1 MTKIFYDRDFLMTDI
16 FVSRDQL
23 GAQSEQH
30 NPLFVL
36 MRDQAF
42 ATIARF
48 QSLLVVL
55 LLLVLAGCTSQ
66 NTGGPYR
73 LDESL
78 KANGKNSRIDI
89 IVLHYT
95 ASTKPSALLT
105 LTNREVSAH
114 YVVSDDS
121 KPVVY
126 KLVDENLSAWHA
138 GESSWYGRTFVNPR
152 SIGIEIVHPG
162 WARNVSGELGPLFPA
177 AQIDAVIAL
186 TREVAKRHGVAPENI
201 VGHSDVA
208 PLRKQD
214 PGPAFPWKKLAQAGV
229 GRWFDEAAAAKY
241 QAEYVRNG
249 PPDAGWFQK
258 QLKRVGYSVP
268 ESNYFDANTLHTIAA
283 FQMHYRPE
291 LVNSKPDAQTAARLR
306 ALPTNGSGL

>member
-1 MTKIFYDRDFLMTDI
+1 MTHIFI
-16 FVSRDQL
+16 SRDQL
-23 GAQSEQH
+23 SAQSEQH
-30 NPLFVL
+30 NPLFIL
-36 MRDQAF
+36 KRDQAF
-42 ATIARF
+42 ATIARV

-55 LLLVLAGCTSQ
+55 LLLVLAGCASQ

-162 WARNVSGELGPLFPA
+162 WARNSSGELGPLFPA
-177 AQIDAVIAL
+177 AQIDAVITL

-268 ESNYFDANTLHTIAA
+268 ESNYFDTNTLHTIAA

>member
-1 MTKIFYDRDFLMTDI
+1 MTEIFLPRCPPF
-16 FVSRDQL
+16 FW
-23 GAQSEQH
+23 
-30 NPLFVL
+30 PLQPEAFTACSKNRALEILRGCKALVL
-36 MRDQAF
+36 A
-42 ATIARF
+42 
-48 QSLLVVL
+48 LC
-55 LLLVLAGCTSQ
+55 LLVLAGCASQ
-66 NTGGPYR
+66 KSDGSYQ

-78 KANGKNSRIDI
+78 KATGKNSRIDI

-105 LTNREVSAH
+105 LTNRDVSAH

-126 KLVDENLSAWHA
+126 KLVDENQSAWHA
-138 GESSWYGRTFVNPR
+138 GESSWYGRTYVNPR

-162 WARNVSGELGPLFPA
+162 WSRNSTGDVGPLYPA

-186 TREVAKRHGVAPENI
+186 TRAVAQRYGVAPENI

-258 QLKRVGYSVP
+258 QLKRVGYNAP

>member
-1 MTKIFYDRDFLMTDI
+1 MTQFFLRPYT
-16 FVSRDQL
+16 RL
-23 GAQSEQH
+23 A
-30 NPLFVL
+30 LVL
-36 MRDQAF
+36 
-42 ATIARF
+42 
-48 QSLLVVL
+48 SLLI
-55 LLLVLAGCTSQ
+55 LAGCASQRTS
-66 NTGGPYR
+66 GPY
-73 LDESL
+73 LVDDSL
-78 KANGKNSRIDI
+78 KATGKNSRIDI

-95 ASTKPSALLT
+95 ASSKQSALLT
-105 LTNREVSAH
+105 LTNRDVSSH

-126 KLVDENLSAWHA
+126 KLVEENLNAWHA
-138 GESSWYGRTFVNPR
+138 GDSSWYGKTDINPR

-162 WARNVSGELGPLFPA
+162 WTRNSSGDIGPAYPP

-186 TREVAKRHGVAPENI
+186 TLEVAKRHGVSPENV

-229 GRWFDEAAAAKY
+229 GRWYDEAAAAKY
-241 QAEYVRNG
+241 QAEYVHYG

-258 QLKRVGYSVP
+258 QLKRVGYGTP
-268 ESNYFDANTLHTIAA
+268 ETNYFDANTLNTLAA

-291 LVNSKPDAQTAARLR
+291 LVNGRPDAQTAARLR
-306 ALPTNGSGL
+306 ALPTKGSGL

>member
-1 MTKIFYDRDFLMTDI
+1 
-16 FVSRDQL
+16 
-23 GAQSEQH
+23 
-30 NPLFVL
+30 
-36 MRDQAF
+36 
-42 ATIARF
+42 
-48 QSLLVVL
+48 
-55 LLLVLAGCTSQ
+55 
-66 NTGGPYR
+66 

-138 GESSWYGRTFVNPR
+138 GESSWYGRTFINPR

-162 WARNVSGELGPLFPA
+162 WARNSSGDAGPLFPP

>member
-1 MTKIFYDRDFLMTDI
+1 MTEIFFPRYQI
-16 FVSRDQL
+16 
-23 GAQSEQH
+23 GAQLEQQ
-30 NPLFVL
+30 NRLFTFV
-36 MRDQAF
+36 RHQAC
-42 ATIARF
+42 AALARC
-48 QSLLVVL
+48 QSLLVAL
-55 LLLVLAGCTSQ
+55 LLLALAGCASQ
-66 NTGGPYR
+66 NSGGNYR

-78 KANGKNSRIDI
+78 KASGKNSRIDI

-138 GESSWYGRTFVNPR
+138 GDSSWYGRTFVNPR

-162 WARNVSGELGPLFPA
+162 WARNSGGDVGPLFPA
-177 AQIDAVIAL
+177 AQIDAVITL

-241 QAEYVRNG
+241 QAEYVRYG

>member
-1 MTKIFYDRDFLMTDI
+1 MTRIFLPQYPTFARLPPRATL
-16 FVSRDQL
+16 VTLVRDQT
-23 GAQSEQH
+23 
-30 NPLFVL
+30 
-36 MRDQAF
+36 F
-42 ATIARF
+42 ATLARC
-48 QSLLVVL
+48 QGLVVALIL
-55 LLLVLAGCTSQ
+55 LALAGCASQ
-66 NTGGPYR
+66 NSGGSYQ

-95 ASTKPSALLT
+95 ASSKPSALLT

-138 GESSWYGRTFVNPR
+138 GDSSWYGRTYVNPR

-162 WARNVSGELGPLFPA
+162 WARNSSGDAGPLYPP
-177 AQIDAVIAL
+177 AQIDAVITL

>member
-1 MTKIFYDRDFLMTDI
+1 MTEIFFARY
-16 FVSRDQL
+16 QL
-23 GAQSEQH
+23 GIQPKQH
-30 NPLFVL
+30 NQLFTLV
-36 MRDQAF
+36 RDQAF
-42 ATIARF
+42 ATLARCHA
-48 QSLLVVL
+48 LLVVL
-55 LLLVLAGCTSQ
+55 MLLALAGCASQ
-66 NTGGPYR
+66 HSGSNYR

-78 KANGKNSRIDI
+78 KASGKNSRIDI

-95 ASTKPSALLT
+95 ASTKPNALLT

-162 WARNVSGELGPLFPA
+162 WARNSGGELGPLFPA
-177 AQIDAVIAL
+177 AQIDAVITL

-241 QAEYVRNG
+241 QAEYVRYG

>member
-1 MTKIFYDRDFLMTDI
+1 MIETFLP
-16 FVSRDQL
+16 
-23 GAQSEQH
+23 QH
-30 NPLFVL
+30 PARARVKTRSTLATLVQNQTLAVL
-36 MRDQAF
+36 R
-42 ATIARF
+42 RC
-48 QSLLVVL
+48 QSLIVALS
-55 LLLVLAGCTSQ
+55 LLVLAGCATQ
-66 NTGGPYR
+66 NSGGTYQ

-78 KANGKNSRIDI
+78 KATGKNSRIDI

-95 ASTKPSALLT
+95 ASSKPSALLT

-138 GESSWYGRTFVNPR
+138 GESSWYGKTYVNPR

-162 WARNVSGELGPLFPA
+162 WARNSGGDIGPLYPA
-177 AQIDAVIAL
+177 AQIDAIIAL
-186 TREVAKRHGVAPENI
+186 TRTVAQRYGVAPENI

-241 QAEYVRNG
+241 QAEYVRYG

-258 QLKRVGYSVP
+258 QLKRVGYNAP

>member
-1 MTKIFYDRDFLMTDI
+1 MAEFLFSQFQTLARLQQPKAP
-16 FVSRDQL
+16 VRL
-23 GAQSEQH
+23 GRYRFFAI
-30 NPLFVL
+30 LFRCKAIVVAL
-36 MRDQAF
+36 M
-42 ATIARF
+42 
-48 QSLLVVL
+48 LLA
-55 LLLVLAGCTSQ
+55 LAGCASQ
-66 NTGGPYR
+66 NTGGTYR

-78 KANGKNSRIDI
+78 KATGKNSRIDI

-95 ASTKPSALLT
+95 ASSKPSALLT

-138 GESSWYGRTFVNPR
+138 GESSWYGRTYVNPR

-162 WARNVSGELGPLFPA
+162 WARNSGGDVGPPYPA

-186 TREVAKRHGVAPENI
+186 TRTVAQRYGVAPENI

-241 QAEYVRNG
+241 QAEYVRYG

>member
-1 MTKIFYDRDFLMTDI
+1 MTEIFLP
-16 FVSRDQL
+16 
-23 GAQSEQH
+23 QH
-30 NPLFVL
+30 NMGTQFNQQQRRITLLRNQAVATLARCRSMLFVL
-36 MRDQAF
+36 M
-42 ATIARF
+42 
-48 QSLLVVL
+48 LLA
-55 LLLVLAGCTSQ
+55 LAGCASQ
-66 NTGGPYR
+66 KSGGSYQ
-73 LDESL
+73 LDETL
-78 KANGKNSRIDI
+78 KASGKNSRIDI

-126 KLVDENLSAWHA
+126 QLVDENLSAWHA

-162 WARNVSGELGPLFPA
+162 WARNSSGDAGPAFPA

-186 TREVAKRHGVAPENI
+186 TRAVAQRHGVAPENI

>member
-1 MTKIFYDRDFLMTDI
+1 M
-16 FVSRDQL
+16 
-23 GAQSEQH
+23 
-30 NPLFVL
+30 
-36 MRDQAF
+36 
-42 ATIARF
+42 
-48 QSLLVVL
+48 L
-55 LLLVLAGCTSQ
+55 LLALAGCASQ
-66 NTGGPYR
+66 KSGGSYQ
-73 LDESL
+73 LDETL

-138 GESSWYGRTFVNPR
+138 GESSWYGRTFINPR

-162 WARNVSGELGPLFPA
+162 WARNSSGDAGPLFPA
-177 AQIDAVIAL
+177 AQIDAVITL

>member
-1 MTKIFYDRDFLMTDI
+1 
-16 FVSRDQL
+16 
-23 GAQSEQH
+23 
-30 NPLFVL
+30 
-36 MRDQAF
+36 
-42 ATIARF
+42 
-48 QSLLVVL
+48 L
-55 LLLVLAGCTSQ
+55 LLLALAGCASQ
-66 NTGGPYR
+66 KSGGSYQ
-73 LDESL
+73 LDETL

-138 GESSWYGRTFVNPR
+138 GESSWYGRTFINPR

-162 WARNVSGELGPLFPA
+162 WARNSSGDAGPLFPP

>member
-1 MTKIFYDRDFLMTDI
+1 MTEIFLP
-16 FVSRDQL
+16 
-23 GAQSEQH
+23 QH
-30 NPLFVL
+30 NMGTQFNQQQRLITLLRNQAVATLARCRSLLFVL
-36 MRDQAF
+36 M
-42 ATIARF
+42 
-48 QSLLVVL
+48 LLA
-55 LLLVLAGCTSQ
+55 LAGCASQ
-66 NTGGPYR
+66 KSGGSYQ
-73 LDESL
+73 LDETL
-78 KANGKNSRIDI
+78 KASGKNSRIDI

-162 WARNVSGELGPLFPA
+162 WARNSSGDIGPAFPA

-186 TREVAKRHGVAPENI
+186 TRAVAQRHGVAPENI

-268 ESNYFDANTLHTIAA
+268 ESNYFDANTLHTITA

>member
-1 MTKIFYDRDFLMTDI
+1 MTA
-16 FVSRDQL
+16 L
-23 GAQSEQH
+23 GLPCLKLPTEATRLLLARYQTAVT
-30 NPLFVL
+30 VL
-36 MRDQAF
+36 C
-42 ATIARF
+42 
-48 QSLLVVL
+48 
-55 LLLVLAGCTSQ
+55 LLVLAGCASERS
-66 NTGGPYR
+66 GAPYSIN
-73 LDESL
+73 DSL

-138 GESSWYGRTFVNPR
+138 GESSWYGRTFINPR

-162 WARNVSGELGPLFPA
+162 WTRNSDGNSGPSYPA

-186 TREVAKRHGVAPENI
+186 TREVARRHGVAAENI

-249 PPDAGWFQK
+249 APDAGWFQK

-268 ESNYFDANTLHTIAA
+268 ETNYFDANTLHTIAA

-291 LVNSKPDAQTAARLR
+291 SVNSKPDAQTAARLR

>member
-1 MTKIFYDRDFLMTDI
+1 MTEIFF
-16 FVSRDQL
+16 SRDQL
-23 GAQSEQH
+23 GTQSEQH
-30 NPLFVL
+30 NPLFIL

-55 LLLVLAGCTSQ
+55 LLLVLAGCASQ

-162 WARNVSGELGPLFPA
+162 WARNGSGELGPLFPA
-177 AQIDAVIAL
+177 AQIDAVITL

>member
-1 MTKIFYDRDFLMTDI
+1 MTEIFLPQYPTFARLTPRATL
-16 FVSRDQL
+16 VTLVRDQT
-23 GAQSEQH
+23 
-30 NPLFVL
+30 
-36 MRDQAF
+36 F
-42 ATIARF
+42 ATLTRC
-48 QSLLVVL
+48 QRLVVALIL
-55 LLLVLAGCTSQ
+55 LALAGCASQ
-66 NTGGPYR
+66 NTGGTFQ

-95 ASTKPSALLT
+95 ASSKPSALLT

-138 GESSWYGRTFVNPR
+138 GDSSWYGRTYVNPR

-162 WARNVSGELGPLFPA
+162 WARNSSGDAGPLYPP
-177 AQIDAVIAL
+177 AQIDAVITL

-258 QLKRVGYSVP
+258 QLRRVGYSAP

-291 LVNSKPDAQTAARLR
+291 LVNGKPDAQTAARLR

>member
-1 MTKIFYDRDFLMTDI
+1 MIEIFLP
-16 FVSRDQL
+16 
-23 GAQSEQH
+23 QH
-30 NPLFVL
+30 PAHARVKTPSTLATLVQNQTLAVL
-36 MRDQAF
+36 R
-42 ATIARF
+42 RC
-48 QSLLVVL
+48 QSLIVALS
-55 LLLVLAGCTSQ
+55 LLVLAGCATQ
-66 NTGGPYR
+66 NTGGTYQ

-78 KANGKNSRIDI
+78 KATGKNSRIDI

-95 ASTKPSALLT
+95 ASSKPSALLT

-138 GESSWYGRTFVNPR
+138 GESSWYGKTYVNPR

-162 WARNVSGELGPLFPA
+162 WARNSGGDIGPLYSA
-177 AQIDAVIAL
+177 AQIDAIIAL
-186 TREVAKRHGVAPENI
+186 TRTVAQRYGVAPENI

-241 QAEYVRNG
+241 QAEYVRSG

-258 QLKRVGYSVP
+258 QLKRVGYNAP

>member
-1 MTKIFYDRDFLMTDI
+1 MTDI

>member
-1 MTKIFYDRDFLMTDI
+1 M
-16 FVSRDQL
+16 
-23 GAQSEQH
+23 
-30 NPLFVL
+30 
-36 MRDQAF
+36 
-42 ATIARF
+42 
-48 QSLLVVL
+48 
-55 LLLVLAGCTSQ
+55 
-66 NTGGPYR
+66 
-73 LDESL
+73 
-78 KANGKNSRIDI
+78 
-89 IVLHYT
+89 LHYT

-138 GESSWYGRTFVNPR
+138 GDSSWYGRTFINPR

-162 WARNVSGELGPLFPA
+162 WARNSSGNVGPLFPA

-186 TREVAKRHGVAPENI
+186 TRAVAQRHGVAPENI

>member
-1 MTKIFYDRDFLMTDI
+1 MTEIFLPRQNIGSQFNQQQRLITL
-16 FVSRDQL
+16 V
-23 GAQSEQH
+23 
-30 NPLFVL
+30 
-36 MRDQAF
+36 RDQAV
-42 ATIARF
+42 ATHARCR
-48 QSLLVVL
+48 SLLIALML
-55 LLLVLAGCTSQ
+55 LALAGCASQ
-66 NTGGPYR
+66 KSGGPYQ
-73 LDESL
+73 LDETL
-78 KANGKNSRIDI
+78 KASGKNSRIDI

-162 WARNVSGELGPLFPA
+162 WARNSSGDTGPAFPA

-186 TREVAKRHGVAPENI
+186 TRAVAQRHGVAPENI

>member
-1 MTKIFYDRDFLMTDI
+1 MTEIFLPRCQPFFRRSQPEAFTARSKNRVLDI
-16 FVSRDQL
+16 LQRCKALAITLS
-23 GAQSEQH
+23 
-30 NPLFVL
+30 
-36 MRDQAF
+36 
-42 ATIARF
+42 
-48 QSLLVVL
+48 
-55 LLLVLAGCTSQ
+55 LLVLAGCASQ
-66 NTGGPYR
+66 KSGGPYQ

-78 KANGKNSRIDI
+78 KAAGKNSRIDI

-105 LTNREVSAH
+105 LTNRDVSAH

-121 KPVVY
+121 TPVVY

-138 GESSWYGRTFVNPR
+138 GESSWYGRTYVNPR

-162 WARNVSGELGPLFPA
+162 WARNSTGDVGPLYPP

-186 TREVAKRHGVAPENI
+186 TRAVAQRYGVAPENI

-258 QLKRVGYSVP
+258 QLKRVGYNVP

>member
-1 MTKIFYDRDFLMTDI
+1 MTDI

-30 NPLFVL
+30 NPLFIL

-162 WARNVSGELGPLFPA
+162 WARNVSGEIGPLFPA
-177 AQIDAVIAL
+177 AQIDAVITL

-291 LVNSKPDAQTAARLR
+291 FVNSKPDAQTAARLR

>member
-1 MTKIFYDRDFLMTDI
+1 MT
-16 FVSRDQL
+16 
-23 GAQSEQH
+23 E
-30 NPLFVL
+30 FVL
-36 MRDQAF
+36 PQYQIGARLQPQKTLFTLIREQAF
-42 ATIARF
+42 ATFARCW
-48 QSLLVVL
+48 SLLVVL
-55 LLLVLAGCTSQ
+55 LLLALAGCASQ
-66 NTGGPYR
+66 KSGGSYQ
-73 LDESL
+73 LDETL

-138 GESSWYGRTFVNPR
+138 GESSWYGRTFINPR

-162 WARNVSGELGPLFPA
+162 WARNSSGDAGPLFPP

-186 TREVAKRHGVAPENI
+186 TREVAKRHRAEAI
-201 VGHSDVA
+201 VQPKVEVA
-208 PLRKQD
+208 PLRMQD

>member
-1 MTKIFYDRDFLMTDI
+1 MTEIFL
-16 FVSRDQL
+16 SRCQPFFWPLPPEAFTARSKNRAL
-23 GAQSEQH
+23 GILRRCKA
-30 NPLFVL
+30 L
-36 MRDQAF
+36 A
-42 ATIARF
+42 IAL
-48 QSLLVVL
+48 S
-55 LLLVLAGCTSQ
+55 LLVLAGCASQ
-66 NTGGPYR
+66 NAGGPYQ

-78 KANGKNSRIDI
+78 KATGKNSRIDI

-105 LTNREVSAH
+105 LTNRDVSAH

-138 GESSWYGRTFVNPR
+138 GDSSWYGRTYVNPR

-162 WARNVSGELGPLFPA
+162 WARNSTGDVGPLYPP

-186 TREVAKRHGVAPENI
+186 TRAVAQRYGVTPENI

-229 GRWFDEAAAAKY
+229 GRWFDEVAAAKY

>member
-1 MTKIFYDRDFLMTDI
+1 MTEIFLPRRNVCTQFNQQQRLITLLRNQAVATLARCRSLLI
-16 FVSRDQL
+16 
-23 GAQSEQH
+23 
-30 NPLFVL
+30 VL
-36 MRDQAF
+36 M
-42 ATIARF
+42 
-48 QSLLVVL
+48 LLA
-55 LLLVLAGCTSQ
+55 LAGCASQ
-66 NTGGPYR
+66 KNGGSYQ
-73 LDESL
+73 LDETL
-78 KANGKNSRIDI
+78 KASGKNSRIDI

-138 GESSWYGRTFVNPR
+138 GDSSWYGRTFINPR

-162 WARNVSGELGPLFPA
+162 WARNSSGDIGPAFPA

-186 TREVAKRHGVAPENI
+186 TRAVAQRHGVAPENI

>member
-1 MTKIFYDRDFLMTDI
+1 MIEIFI
-16 FVSRDQL
+16 SRYQI
-23 GAQSEQH
+23 GAQLEQQ
-30 NPLFVL
+30 NRLLTFV
-36 MRDQAF
+36 RDQAF
-42 ATIARF
+42 ATLARC

-55 LLLVLAGCTSQ
+55 MLLALAGCASQ
-66 NTGGPYR
+66 NSGSEYR

-78 KANGKNSRIDI
+78 KASGKNSRIDI

-95 ASTKPSALLT
+95 ASTKPSALIT

-162 WARNVSGELGPLFPA
+162 WARNNSGELGPLFPA
-177 AQIDAVIAL
+177 AQIDAVIKL

-214 PGPAFPWKKLAQAGV
+214 PGPAFPWKKLAQSGV

-241 QAEYVRNG
+241 QAEYVRYG

-258 QLKRVGYSVP
+258 QLKRVGYNVP

>member
-1 MTKIFYDRDFLMTDI
+1 MTEIFLPRCQPF
-16 FVSRDQL
+16 FRRSQP
-23 GAQSEQH
+23 E
-30 NPLFVL
+30 
-36 MRDQAF
+36 AF
-42 ATIARF
+42 IAR
-48 QSLLVVL
+48 SKNRVL
-55 LLLVLAGCTSQ
+55 DILQRCKALAITLSLLVLAGCASQ
-66 NTGGPYR
+66 KSGGPYQ

-78 KANGKNSRIDI
+78 KAAGKNSRIDI

-105 LTNREVSAH
+105 LTNRDVSAH

-138 GESSWYGRTFVNPR
+138 GESSWYGRTYVNPR

-162 WARNVSGELGPLFPA
+162 WARNSTGEVGPLYPP

-186 TREVAKRHGVAPENI
+186 TRAVAQRYGVAPENI

-229 GRWFDEAAAAKY
+229 GRWFDEGAAAKY

-258 QLKRVGYSVP
+258 QLKRVGYNVP

>member
-1 MTKIFYDRDFLMTDI
+1 MTEIFF
-16 FVSRDQL
+16 SRDQL
-23 GAQSEQH
+23 GTQPERH
-30 NPLFVL
+30 NQLFIL
-36 MRDQAF
+36 LRDQAF
-42 ATIARF
+42 ATLARF

-55 LLLVLAGCTSQ
+55 LLLALAGCASQ
-66 NTGGPYR
+66 NSGGHYR

-78 KANGKNSRIDI
+78 KASGKNSRIDI

-162 WARNVSGELGPLFPA
+162 WARNSSGELGPLFPA
-177 AQIDAVIAL
+177 AQIDAVITL

-241 QAEYVRNG
+241 QAEYVRYG

>member
-1 MTKIFYDRDFLMTDI
+1 MTDI

-23 GAQSEQH
+23 GAHREQH
-30 NPLFVL
+30 NPLFTLV
-36 MRDQAF
+36 RDQAF
-42 ATIARF
+42 ATLARF

-55 LLLVLAGCTSQ
+55 LLLALAGCASQ
-66 NTGGPYR
+66 NSGGHYR

-78 KANGKNSRIDI
+78 KASGKNSRIDI

-162 WARNVSGELGPLFPA
+162 WARNSSGELGPLFPA
-177 AQIDAVIAL
+177 AQIDAVITL

-241 QAEYVRNG
+241 QAEYVRYG

>member
-1 MTKIFYDRDFLMTDI
+1 MIEIFLP
-16 FVSRDQL
+16 
-23 GAQSEQH
+23 QH
-30 NPLFVL
+30 PARARVKTRRILATLVQNQTLAVL
-36 MRDQAF
+36 RQC
-42 ATIARF
+42 
-48 QSLLVVL
+48 QSLIVALS
-55 LLLVLAGCTSQ
+55 LLVLAGCATQ
-66 NTGGPYR
+66 NSGGTYQ

-78 KANGKNSRIDI
+78 KATGKNSRIDI

-95 ASTKPSALLT
+95 ASSKPSALLT

-138 GESSWYGRTFVNPR
+138 GESSWYGKTYVNPR

-162 WARNVSGELGPLFPA
+162 WARNSGGDIGPLYSA
-177 AQIDAVIAL
+177 AQIDAIIAL
-186 TREVAKRHGVAPENI
+186 TRTVAQRYGVAPENI

-241 QAEYVRNG
+241 QAEYVRYG

-258 QLKRVGYSVP
+258 QLKRVGYNAP

>member
-1 MTKIFYDRDFLMTDI
+1 MTKIFYDRDFLMTHI

-30 NPLFVL
+30 NPLFIL
-36 MRDQAF
+36 KRDQAF
-42 ATIARF
+42 ATIARV

-55 LLLVLAGCTSQ
+55 LLLVLAGCASQ

-162 WARNVSGELGPLFPA
+162 WARNSSGELGPLFPA
-177 AQIDAVIAL
+177 AQIDAVITL

>member
-1 MTKIFYDRDFLMTDI
+1 MN
-16 FVSRDQL
+16 
-23 GAQSEQH
+23 E
-30 NPLFVL
+30 FVL
-36 MRDQAF
+36 PQYQIGTRLQPQKTLFTFVRDQAL
-42 ATIARF
+42 ATLARCR
-48 QSLLVVL
+48 SLLVVL
-55 LLLVLAGCTSQ
+55 LLLALAGCASQ
-66 NTGGPYR
+66 KSGGPYQ
-73 LDESL
+73 LDETL

-138 GESSWYGRTFVNPR
+138 GESSWYGRTFINPR

-162 WARNVSGELGPLFPA
+162 WARNSSGDAGPLFPA
-177 AQIDAVIAL
+177 PQIDAVITL

-229 GRWFDEAAAAKY
+229 GRWFDEAAADKY
-241 QAEYVRNG
+241 QAEYVRYG

>member
-1 MTKIFYDRDFLMTDI
+1 MTKIFYDRDFLMTHI
-16 FVSRDQL
+16 FISRDQL
-23 GAQSEQH
+23 SAQSEQH
-30 NPLFVL
+30 NPLFIL
-36 MRDQAF
+36 KRDQAF
-42 ATIARF
+42 ATIARV

-55 LLLVLAGCTSQ
+55 LLLVLAGCASQ

-162 WARNVSGELGPLFPA
+162 WARNSSGELGPLFPA
-177 AQIDAVIAL
+177 AQIDAVITL

-268 ESNYFDANTLHTIAA
+268 ESNYFDTNTLHTIAA

>member
-1 MTKIFYDRDFLMTDI
+1 MTHI

-30 NPLFVL
+30 NPLFIL
-36 MRDQAF
+36 KRDQAF
-42 ATIARF
+42 ATIARV

-55 LLLVLAGCTSQ
+55 LLLVLAGCASQ

-162 WARNVSGELGPLFPA
+162 WARNSSGELGPLFPA
-177 AQIDAVIAL
+177 AQIDAVITL

>member
-1 MTKIFYDRDFLMTDI
+1 
-16 FVSRDQL
+16 
-23 GAQSEQH
+23 
-30 NPLFVL
+30 
-36 MRDQAF
+36 
-42 ATIARF
+42 
-48 QSLLVVL
+48 L
-55 LLLVLAGCTSQ
+55 LLLTLAGCASQ
-66 NTGGPYR
+66 KSGGPYQ

-138 GESSWYGRTFVNPR
+138 GESSWYGRTFINPR

-162 WARNVSGELGPLFPA
+162 WARNSSGDAGPLFPP

>member
-1 MTKIFYDRDFLMTDI
+1 MTEIFLPQHHIDA
-16 FVSRDQL
+16 QL
-23 GAQSEQH
+23 NQQQRL
-30 NPLFVL
+30 NTL

-42 ATIARF
+42 ATLARCR
-48 QSLLVVL
+48 SLLVVL
-55 LLLVLAGCTSQ
+55 MLLALAGCASQ
-66 NTGGPYR
+66 QSGGPYQ

-95 ASTKPSALLT
+95 ASSKPSALLT

-138 GESSWYGRTFVNPR
+138 GDSSWYGRTFINPR

-162 WARNVSGELGPLFPA
+162 WARNSSGNVGPLFPA
-177 AQIDAVIAL
+177 AQIDAVITL

-229 GRWFDEAAAAKY
+229 GRWFDETAAAKY